1 MAETASELFN
11 EANSA
16 FIDEEYEEALELYT
30 KAIESDCTNAE
41 FFLKRCIA
49 YQKVKKFKESIN
61 DADMAIKISQGNQ
74 KIASKAYLR
83 KGISEFESELFN
95 EAKSDFEVANTLI
108 PNDTI
113 LKKWQKKISEKETQN
128 PSLFK
133 KEESNTLQPQ
143 QETNAT
149 NNTEQQSATTEQPQ
163 QQQQK
168 VQPPQQKVRHEWF
181 QNENYVTISVF
192 IKNVKSENVTVDL
205 EDRALSLTIK
215 LPTGSDFLFDL
226 DPLAHEIVPEE
237 SKYSVLST
245 KIEIKLKKKVMGVKW
260 SVLEGEDDT
269 IAAQVTTL
277 KDANKPSYPSSSKK
291 KYDWDSLEKS
301 IEDEK
306 PEGDAA
312 LNNLFQQIYR
322 DASDETKRAMIKSY
336 IESNGTCLST
346 NWDEVKK
353 GKVECKPPEGMVAKS
368 YNE

>member
-1 MAETASELFN
+1 MSATELFN

-16 FIDEEYEEALELYT
+16 FIDEEYEQALELYT
-30 KAIESDCTNAE
+30 KAIESDCTQPE

-83 KGISEFESELFN
+83 KGISEFENELFV
-95 EAKSDFEVANTLI
+95 EAKNDFEVANTLI
-108 PNDTI
+108 PNDSI
-113 LKKWQKKISEKETQN
+113 LKKWRQKIAEKEAQN
-128 PSLFK
+128 PALFK
-133 KEESNTLQPQ
+133 KEESNIKT
-143 QETNAT
+143 
-149 NNTEQQSATTEQPQ
+149 NTEQQSQQQQPQ
-163 QQQQK
+163 QQL
-168 VQPPQQKVRHEWF
+168 PQKVRHEWF

-192 IKNVKSENVTVDL
+192 IKKVKPETVSIDL

-215 LPTGSDFLFDL
+215 LPTGSDFCFDL
-226 DPLAHEIVPEE
+226 DPLAHEIIPGE

-245 KIEIKLKKKVMGVKW
+245 KIEIKLKKKVTGIKW

-269 IAAQVTTL
+269 NLAQVTTL
-277 KDANKPSYPSSSKK
+277 NDANKPSYPSSSKK

-322 DASDETKRAMIKSY
+322 DASDETKRAMMKSY

-346 NWDEVKK
+346 NWDEVKN

>member
-1 MAETASELFN
+1 MLQSAADLFN

-16 FIDEEYEEALELYT
+16 FIDEEYDQALELYT
-30 KAIESDCTNAE
+30 KAIEKDCSQPE
-41 FFLKRCIA
+41 YYLKRCIA
-49 YQKVKKFKESIN
+49 YQKVNKFKESIN

-83 KGISEFESELFN
+83 KGISEFESELFS
-95 EAKSDFEVANTLI
+95 EAKSDFEVANSLI
-108 PNDTI
+108 PNDNI
-113 LKKWQKKISEKETQN
+113 LKKWQKKIAEKEKQN

-133 KEESNTLQPQ
+133 NDESNTLQPQ
-143 QETNAT
+143 QEVNAT
-149 NNTEQQSATTEQPQ
+149 KATEQQSATTEHPQ
-163 QQQQK
+163 QSQQL
-168 VQPPQQKVRHEWF
+168 PQRVRHEWF

-192 IKNVKSENVTVDL
+192 IKKVKPETVTIDL
-205 EDRALSLTIK
+205 EERVLSLTIK
-215 LPTGSDFLFDL
+215 LPSGSDFCFDL
-226 DPLAHEIVPEE
+226 DPLAHEIIPSE

-245 KIEIKLKKKVMGVKW
+245 KIEIKLKKKVTGIKW
-260 SVLEGEDDT
+260 SVLEGEDDNSLP
-269 IAAQVTTL
+269 QVTSVN
-277 KDANKPSYPSSSKK
+277 DADKPSYPSSSKK
-291 KYDWDSLEKS
+291 RYNWDELEKS

-322 DASDETKRAMIKSY
+322 DASDETKRAMMKSY

-353 GKVECKPPEGMVAKS
+353 GKVECKPPEGMVAKP